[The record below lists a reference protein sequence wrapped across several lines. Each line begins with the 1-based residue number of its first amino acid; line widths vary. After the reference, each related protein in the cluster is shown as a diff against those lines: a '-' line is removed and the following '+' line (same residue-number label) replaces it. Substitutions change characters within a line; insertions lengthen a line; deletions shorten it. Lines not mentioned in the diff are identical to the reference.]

1 MIMDNAA
8 LIASFLEY
16 IDKLRNYSS
25 LTLNTCKVL
34 CRRWTEFLLT
44 QGIHSV
50 KNAEAKHVLAWI
62 ELRQTVDTVCDR
74 TIESELCTL
83 RTFYEYLIAFH
94 GPSGDPCRC
103 LPDFICKPAPEQ
115 DYVSVK
121 EVFKML
127 DTFDKSNI
135 IEYRNYC
142 IVALLWST
150 GLRSFELRA
159 IKWCDIDLV
168 EGVLLVRK
176 GKGNKQ
182 RQLFLNDRILD
193 DLRTYRKKI
202 LAGEDTSLFC
212 TYPNSKKKE
221 ICEVQLSNQ
230 QLLDILHNAARSAGI
245 SRRLTSQM
253 LRHSFATHMY
263 EAEVEIADI
272 AEMMG
277 HAHRT
282 ETSGYIHVSP
292 KAAKALLNNHMFQT
306 QKKQEGI

>member
-1 MIMDNAA
+1 MNNAA

-34 CRRWTEFLLT
+34 CRRWSEYLLT
-44 QGIHSV
+44 QGVDSI
-50 KNAEAKHVLAWI
+50 KNAESKHVLAWI
-62 ELRQTVDTVCDR
+62 ELRQTIDTVCDR

-103 LPDFICKPAPEQ
+103 LPDFICKPAAEQ
-115 DYVSVK
+115 DYVSVN

-127 DTFDKSNI
+127 DTFDKKNI
-135 IEYRNYC
+135 IEYRNYV

-182 RQLFLNDRILD
+182 RQMFLNDRILE
-193 DLRTYRKKI
+193 DLRIYRKKI

-245 SRRLTSQM
+245 KMRLTSQM

-263 EAEVEIADI
+263 EAEIEIADI

-292 KAAKALLNNHMFQT
+292 KAAKALLNNHIFQT
-306 QKKQEGI
+306 KNNKEKL